1 MAKVTLQATQ
11 PIDQYIHLGSM
22 LWSLGLF
29 VLAIYHLIPL
39 DSPVTWSVDWL
50 GALNIAFSFYIDGL
64 SRLFILLITG
74 IGALIFAFSGHY
86 LAGHPHRHR
95 FFLYLHLFML
105 AMLGVV
111 TADNLLTLFIFWE
124 LTSFTSYL
132 LIGFNH
138 DAARSR
144 RAALQGLLVTGAGGL
159 CLLAGVILLA
169 QITGSFA
176 LSEILSG
183 DLVIHEHPLITA
195 VIVLIGLGAL
205 TKSAQFPF
213 HFWLPNAMEAPTPV
227 SAFLHSATMVKAGIY
242 LLARLHPVLSEAAL
256 WMPLLAITG
265 SITAVLGGVLALKQR
280 DLKQTLA
287 YTTLMALG
295 TLTALLSQPGT
306 AAVAAASIFLVA
318 HALYKA
324 TLFLSVGAI
333 DHTLGAKRFSTLF
346 GLWQRDRL
354 FAFAW
359 LAAALSLAGLP
370 PALGFI
376 SKEMLYDSLLQTSG
390 TSIWVLCAL
399 LLANAM
405 MVALAFS
412 MSVRIL
418 RPSPTAVRT
427 KFAFFETGG
436 PILMA
441 LLGLWLAIAPKALDQ
456 AMRTLLATWGD
467 TAASE
472 IIPLGLWHGIN
483 PALGLSLVTLS
494 LGLLIGRFHAR
505 LYRRLHRLPMVSFD
519 RGWDHFLATFVRF
532 AESLTDM
539 IQTNRLSRD
548 LCWVLGTLTGLALLI
563 AWNAPAWPHWEWGP
577 APLKLWLIVILIL
590 AGTMFSLIAQ
600 SRIAAITGLG
610 VVGIGVA
617 LIFILFGAPDVAITQ
632 LLVETLLVVL
642 IAVALLNLPTLPKQ
656 TGIRWGHATLA
667 LATGFVI
674 SGTLWGI
681 TTQPLDRTLTS
692 FFEQSSWTEAYG
704 RNIVNVI
711 LVDFRALD
719 TFGEIAVVLTAAIG
733 AIALLKDMRMRK
745 R

>member
-1 MAKVTLQATQ
+1 MGAVISTPRQA
-11 PIDQYIHLGSM
+11 IDRQIHIGSI

-29 VLAIYHLIPL
+29 GLALWTLIPL
-39 DSPVTWSVDWL
+39 SEPVTWSIEWL
-50 GALNIAFSFYIDGL
+50 GALNISLSFYIDGL

-74 IGALIFAFSGHY
+74 IGTLIFAFSGHY
-86 LAGHPHRHR
+86 LAGHPHRQR

-111 TADNLLTLFIFWE
+111 TADNLLTLFVFWE
-124 LTSFTSYL
+124 LTSITSYL

-138 DAARSR
+138 TAERSR

-169 QITGSFA
+169 QITGSFS
-176 LSEILSG
+176 LSEILGS
-183 DLVIHEHPLITA
+183 DLSLHDHPFITPVIL
-195 VIVLIGLGAL
+195 LIGLGAL

-242 LLARLHPVLSEAAL
+242 LLARLHPVLADAAL

-265 SITAVLGGVLALKQR
+265 AITAVLGGVLTLKQR

-295 TLTALLSQPGT
+295 TLTALLSQPST
-306 AAVAAASIFLVA
+306 AAVSAASVFLVA

-333 DHTLGAKRFSTLF
+333 DHTLGHKRFSTLL
-346 GLWQRDRL
+346 GLWQRDRV
-354 FAFAW
+354 FALAW

-376 SKEMLYDSLLQTSG
+376 SKEMLYDSLLHASDTALW
-390 TSIWVLCAL
+390 IMLAL

-405 MVALAFS
+405 MVALAVS
-412 MSVRIL
+412 MAVRIL
-418 RPSPTAVRT
+418 KRTADIRPTQFSL
-427 KFAFFETGG
+427 FEIGG

-441 LLGLWLAIAPKALDQ
+441 ALGLWFAVAPSALDE
-456 AMRTLLATWGD
+456 AMRTLLATWGPEA
-467 TAASE
+467 TANLVS
-472 IIPLGLWHGIN
+472 LGLWHGLN
-483 PALGLSLVTLS
+483 AALGLSLITLS
-494 LGLLIGRFHAR
+494 LGLVFARFHAR
-505 LYRRLHRLPMVSFD
+505 IYRVLRRIPMVSFD
-519 RGWDHFLATFVRF
+519 RGWDQCLSAFVRWTE
-532 AESLTDM
+532 ALTAS

-548 LCWVLGTLTGLALLI
+548 LTWVLSTFVGLAVLLT
-563 AWNAPAWPHWEWGP
+563 WKSSHWPDWSWEP
-577 APLKLWLIVILIL
+577 VPLKLWLIVILVL
-590 AGTMFSLIAQ
+590 AGTGLSLIAQ

-642 IAVALLNLPTLPKQ
+642 IAVALLNLPSLPMQ
-656 TGIRWGHATLA
+656 TGIRLGHAVLA
-667 LATGFVI
+667 LATGAVI
-674 SGTLWGI
+674 SATLWGI
-681 TTQPLDRTLTS
+681 STQPLDRTLTT
-692 FFEQSSWTEAYG
+692 FFETASWTEAYG

>member
-1 MAKVTLQATQ
+1 MGDTTAMPVQS
-11 PIDQYIHLGSM
+11 IDRQIHIGSV

-29 VLAIYHLIPL
+29 ALASASLIPL
-39 DSPVTWSVDWL
+39 SDPVLWSIDWL
-50 GALNIAFSFYIDGL
+50 SALNISLSFYIDGL

-124 LTSFTSYL
+124 LTSVTSYL
-132 LIGFNH
+132 LIGFSH
-138 DAARSR
+138 TAERSR

-183 DLVIHEHPLITA
+183 DLVLRDHPLITP

-265 SITAVLGGVLALKQR
+265 SITAVLGGMLALKQR

-295 TLTALLSQPGT
+295 TLTALLSQPST

-333 DHTLGAKRFSTLF
+333 DHTLGHKRFSTLI
-346 GLWQRDRL
+346 GLWQRHRL
-354 FAFAW
+354 FAIAW
-359 LAAALSLAGLP
+359 IAAALSLAGLP
-370 PALGFI
+370 PALGFV
-376 SKEMLYDSLLQTSG
+376 SKEMLYDSLLHASG
-390 TSIWVLCAL
+390 SASWIMLAL

-405 MVALAFS
+405 MVALAVA
-412 MSVRIL
+412 MTVRIVK
-418 RPSPTAVRT
+418 RTDAVHPTHFSYV
-427 KFAFFETGG
+427 EIGG
-436 PILMA
+436 PMLMA
-441 LLGLWLAIAPKALDQ
+441 ALGLGFAIAPNQLDQ
-456 AMRTLLATWGD
+456 AMRTLLAIWGP
-467 TAASE
+467 AATE
-472 IIPLGLWHGIN
+472 NILPLGLWHGVN
-483 PALGLSLVTLS
+483 AALGLSIATVA
-494 LGLLIGRFHAR
+494 LGLLLGRFHAK
-505 LYRRLHRLPMVSFD
+505 LYRALRRLPMVSFD
-519 RGWDHFLATFVRF
+519 RGWDLFLAAFVRWT
-532 AESLTDM
+532 ESLTAS

-548 LCWVLGTLTGLALLI
+548 LTWVLSTFVGLAALL
-563 AWNAPAWPHWEWGP
+563 AWNSNQWPDWDWEP
-577 APLKLWLIVILIL
+577 IPLKLWLIVILVL
-590 AGTMFSLIAQ
+590 AGTGLSLIAQ

-642 IAVALLNLPTLPKQ
+642 IAVALLNLPSLPMQ
-656 TGIRWGHATLA
+656 TGVRVGHAILA
-667 LATGFVI
+667 LATGAVVSAI
-674 SGTLWGI
+674 LWGLSA
-681 TTQPLDRTLTS
+681 QPLDRTLTT
-692 FFEQSSWTEAYG
+692 FFETASWTEAYG